1 MDWLER
7 QVRKWNEFVQK
18 PRPGM
23 EKAGRFLRKLKIN
36 CTALVDYIYKLRGLI
51 LAVPT
56 ATVAIVLA
64 AINNTRLP
72 ETVETVLPSID
83 LEAAD
88 AILGFLV
95 YRTEYIPRS
104 TAVFAPAVLTLA
116 CLLLMLCSKRVL
128 YPWMISLFSLVIPLF
143 LLLTNVYLA

>member
-1 MDWLER
+1 MVWLER
-7 QVRKWNEFVQK
+7 QVNKWNDFLQK

-23 EKAGRFLRKLKIN
+23 EKFGRFLRKLKIN
-36 CTALVDYIYKLRGLI
+36 ATTLCDYIYKLRGLI

-64 AINNTRLP
+64 SVNNTRLP
-72 ETVETVLPSID
+72 ETVETILPSFD
-83 LEAAD
+83 TASPD
-88 AILGFLV
+88 AVLGFLV
-95 YRTEYIPRS
+95 YQTEYIPRL
-104 TAVFAPAVLTLA
+104 TAVMGPAALTIA

-128 YPWMISLFSLVIPLF
+128 YPWMISLLSLTIPLF